1 MYYGMMIL
9 SHITCV
15 ISTIKWHIKCDLH
28 HRFTYQRVWSP
39 QSIPHITMC
48 DLHHRFTY
56 EVCILHHR
64 FHISSVISTIDFTY
78 QVCILHHWFHTSSVI
93 STIDSHIECD
103 LHHCYKTLSILLY
116 YCSVLGRMREYWR
129 ALQILHHK
137 GTTSS
142 QMGGLRITGI
152 CWYLLLSTFLAFC
165 DDPIETY
172 IIVSWMDG
180 WMYVHVHVWMNFV
193 VKLTFQHTIVFAS
206 CR

>member
-1 MYYGMMIL
+1 MSIVVVAFSL
-9 SHITCV
+9 
-15 ISTIKWHIKCDLH
+15 
-28 HRFTYQRVWSP
+28 QRNKKTKTRQWAIVTRHS
-39 QSIPHITMC
+39 
-48 DLHHRFTY
+48 
-56 EVCILHHR
+56 
-64 FHISSVISTIDFTY
+64 FHIII
-78 QVCILHHWFHTSSVI
+78 
-93 STIDSHIECD
+93 
-103 LHHCYKTLSILLY
+103 Y
-116 YCSVLGRMREYWR
+116 YSVLGRMREYWR